1 MPFQC
6 HCQRLHLLF
15 VIDVGPE
22 LIRLWHLSVLSRHVL
37 VVLNYKCVTQGLESC
52 SAEKKALI
60 EINIGTMLTLWFIY

>member
-1 MPFQC
+1 MPCQC

-15 VIDVGPE
+15 VIDAGPE
-22 LIRLWHLSVLSRHVL
+22 LIRLWRSALSRYVSA
-37 VVLNYKCVTQGLESC
+37 VLNYKCVTRGPESC